1 METSKTKN
9 GKSKTIYIYIYIY
22 IYKEREREMKTFF
35 TIVALKQPNSPESN
49 LTVYR
54 YSL

>member
-9 GKSKTIYIYIYIY
+9 GKSKTIVR
-22 IYKEREREMKTFF
+22 EREREMKTFF